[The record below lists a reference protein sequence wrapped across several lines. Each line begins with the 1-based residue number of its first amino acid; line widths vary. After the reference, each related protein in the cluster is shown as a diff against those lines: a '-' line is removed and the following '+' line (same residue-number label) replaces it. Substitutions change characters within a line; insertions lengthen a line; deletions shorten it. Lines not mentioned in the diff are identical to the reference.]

1 MSEFKVH
8 HHVSEL
14 MNLLG
19 VRSSDTVGAEVYTE
33 MLLKN
38 TTPYI
43 TTQVSAHQAKRRIAE
58 STNTPIEFLA
68 KYDELKAKNVRDLDP
83 LVFLLSKLSEDEQTK
98 DYLEKQAKEKADAA
112 GMTLVSHNKITSQLP
127 APGTKMSAQELAEV
141 KDMLLKEAQSVP
153 ATTSSEILRKALR
166 EKQLKRNVNIPHQ
179 PEWLFKRPS
188 LTLDF
193 IVGVDEPTDQNIVP
207 LGTLP
212 IAMQEQAVIDDVMCC
227 MQGIEGKYILARALT
242 ERYAPKEFMID
253 QSLDPSLQEL
263 LKRILPLC
271 SNYSTVVRFIEEKS
285 AFEYGL
291 VNHALSAAMR
301 TLIKDYMVLVAQ
313 LEHQFRTG
321 NLTLQKLWFYIQPTI
336 RTLEILSNIS
346 NSINRG
352 ECIGG
357 AVLSLL
363 HEKTSGL
370 IGDAKGQE
378 LCLYLTQS
386 SCVPYFEI
394 LEKWIYKGIIS
405 DPYSEFLVEEN
416 EKIQKEKL
424 QEDYNDA
431 YWEQH
436 YTICRER
443 IPVFLEQVANKILNT
458 GKYLNVVRLSGRD
471 VKCPSAEEIVYTL
484 KERKYYEQIEK
495 AYNYASK
502 LLLDMLID
510 EKKLMARIRS
520 IKYYFLLDKGDF
532 IVQFMDMTEEEM
544 KQDIEN
550 IMPTRLETLLELALR
565 TSTANVDTYKD
576 DLRVELLP
584 YDLITQ
590 LFKIL
595 TIETKMEKD
604 YRVDPTDLALSG
616 LEAFS
621 FDYVVKWPVS
631 LVLNR
636 KALTRYQMLFRHLF
650 YFKHVERQLCNV
662 WMGNK
667 AAKMYSVQS
676 QKGYSAAFALRQRML
691 NFVQNFEYYM
701 MFEVVEPNWHI
712 FQSNMESVSNVDDVL
727 AYHTDFLNNC
737 LKDCMLTNPDLLKIV
752 HKIMVVCVTFSNFI
766 QRLSTSTTVEVE
778 EKPTRES
785 SLQATQ
791 SGKDKKETTSKIK
804 TSTKVVSEH
813 VDSLVSSENFERSIG
828 KFDSNF
834 STQLLELLEKIMNFS
849 SISGEFKLFNILYR
863 LDFNGFYTE
872 KLEAMSAEKA
882 MMDAS
887 SVSSESGST
896 SSWPSSFTNQRPENV
911 RYVPGIHKSSR
922 SGSVQGNT

>member
-1 MSEFKVH
+1 MIIMSEFKVH

-193 IVGVDEPTDQNIVP
+193 IVGVDEPTDQ
-207 LGTLP
+207 
-212 IAMQEQAVIDDVMCC
+212 
-227 MQGIEGKYILARALT
+227 GIEGKYILARALT

-253 QSLDPSLQEL
+253 QSL
-263 LKRILPLC
+263 
-271 SNYSTVVRFIEEKS
+271 EKS

-346 NSINRG
+346 NSINRY
-352 ECIGG
+352 I
-357 AVLSLL
+357 
-363 HEKTSGL
+363 
-370 IGDAKGQE
+370 DAKGQE

-636 KALTRYQMLFRHLF
+636 K
-650 YFKHVERQLCNV
+650 
-662 WMGNK
+662 
-667 AAKMYSVQS
+667 
-676 QKGYSAAFALRQRML
+676 
-691 NFVQNFEYYM
+691 
-701 MFEVVEPNWHI
+701 
-712 FQSNMESVSNVDDVL
+712 VSNVDDVL

-863 LDFNGFYTE
+863 FNEF
-872 KLEAMSAEKA
+872 LA
-882 MMDAS
+882 
-887 SVSSESGST
+887 VI
-896 SSWPSSFTNQRPENV
+896 F
-911 RYVPGIHKSSR
+911 HKSETRKCSLCTR
-922 SGSVQGNT
+922 NTQIFQIRFCAGEYMTLVNQ